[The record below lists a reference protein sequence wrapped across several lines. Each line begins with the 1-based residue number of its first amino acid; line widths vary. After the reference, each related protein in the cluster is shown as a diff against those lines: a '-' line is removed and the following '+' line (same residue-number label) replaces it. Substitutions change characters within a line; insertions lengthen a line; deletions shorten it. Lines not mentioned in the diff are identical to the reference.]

1 MVKILIVE
9 DEEDFFENVQK
20 VIDEN
25 GLNCEVTWAR
35 SKETAISE
43 AQRQF
48 FDLTIL
54 DQKIP
59 TVDGALDAHV
69 DHGRAVW
76 DSIFE
81 CSPGMPVLILTALSA
96 DDIIDTVV
104 RRNENQRIW
113 GGEEKFPTV
122 DHLRKADFDRLPT
135 KIISYAHAIQA
146 LKDVEFQLPAGL
158 ELEEQHKRLCA
169 LLARRI
175 RGVRC
180 DVRRLSGGLSGSAV
194 YRVMVFDKN
203 GARIQNAVLKVGSK
217 QMVEIE
223 RNNLQLMDRLAAA
236 ATPRFLETLYFGAKD
251 AAAIAYQLADG
262 YEQNVFDLLDGY
274 HVDLPRVLQGITN
287 QRQNWVNATSERR
300 TTVGDIRKLI
310 LSDESVE
317 KIVKSYGLDWIGGF
331 EAREVQVHWGCIHGD
346 FHGENILLNEELVP
360 VFIDYGDVKEGP
372 TALDWMTLE
381 YSALFHP
388 GAPAIEGA
396 VIDRIRPDKWGSV
409 EEYCGIPSLK
419 VFISECRKR
428 AQDEG
433 LYQRELVASAYSYV
447 LRQLKYTDTDKGLA
461 VALLEGLRA
470 TFDE

>member
-9 DEEDFFENVQK
+9 DEEDFFESIQK
-20 VIDEN
+20 VFDEN
-25 GLNCEVTWAR
+25 GLDCEITWAR

-43 AQRQF
+43 AERQF

-59 TVDGALDAHV
+59 TLDGALDAHV
-69 DHGRAVW
+69 DHGRAAW
-76 DSIFE
+76 DTMFE

-122 DHLRKADFDRLPT
+122 DHLRKVDFDRFPT
-135 KIISYAHAIQA
+135 KIIAYANAVQA

-169 LLARRI
+169 LFARRI
-175 RGVRC
+175 KGVRC

-194 YRVMVFDKN
+194 YRVMVFDNN
-203 GARIQNAVLKVGSK
+203 GARIQNAVLKIGSK
-217 QMVEIE
+217 QMVETE
-223 RNNLQLMDRLAAA
+223 RSNLQLMDRLAAV
-236 ATPRFLETLYFGAKD
+236 ATPRFLETLYYGAKNM
-251 AAAIAYQLADG
+251 AAIAYQLADG
-262 YEQNVFDLLDGY
+262 YEQNVFDLLDER
-274 HVDLPRVLQGITN
+274 HDDLPKALQCITD

-300 TTVGDIRKLI
+300 ATVGEIRRLV

-317 KIVKSYGLDWIGGF
+317 TIVQDYELVWIGGF
-331 EAREVQVHWGCIHGD
+331 EAREIQVHWGCIHGD

-381 YSALFHP
+381 NSTFFHP
-388 GAPAIEGA
+388 SAPGFEQA
-396 VIDRIRPDKWGSV
+396 VIDSVRPEKWASV
-409 EEYCGIPSLK
+409 EEYCCIESLG

-428 AQDEG
+428 AEVEG
-433 LYQRELVASAYSYV
+433 LYKRELVASAYSYV
-447 LRQLKYTDTDKGLA
+447 LRQLKYPDTDKELA